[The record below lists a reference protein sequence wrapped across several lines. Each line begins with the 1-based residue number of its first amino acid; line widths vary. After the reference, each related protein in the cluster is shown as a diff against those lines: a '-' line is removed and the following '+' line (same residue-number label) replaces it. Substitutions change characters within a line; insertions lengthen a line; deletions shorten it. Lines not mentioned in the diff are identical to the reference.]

1 MPKRPFILILAVAII
16 GALVARVAILVH
28 SHSTRTVAHYRPP
41 AVRDTAAVMRK
52 IAGENPRGLQPWVL
66 DEAAFRVAHPD
77 RTWIVGRS
85 DRPAVSEAEAMDSA
99 HADLARR
106 LFPVFRLSAKVWP
119 GDSQWLQSQ
128 LEAQAGAGRLDS
140 ETCVECFERPYGRIY
155 AASILADA
163 SMDRIGPMVDQ
174 VRIGLAAR
182 HRRAAIHLMTAGILL
197 LATWAGYALWNSV
210 TRGYVTTRLRWIAA
224 LITMGILLLV

>member
-1 MPKRPFILILAVAII
+1 MAII
-16 GALVARVAILVH
+16 GVLLARLGLLIHSHAARSVAR
-28 SHSTRTVAHYRPP
+28 YRPL
-41 AVRDTAAVMRK
+41 AQHDFAAGMRK
-52 IAGENPRGLQPWVL
+52 LAGENSHNVQTWVV
-66 DEAAFRVAHPD
+66 DEAAYRLACPNES
-77 RTWIVGRS
+77 WIIGRS
-85 DRPAVSEAEAMDSA
+85 DRPAVSEAEAMDAA
-99 HADLARR
+99 HADLARK
-106 LFPVFRLSAKVWP
+106 LFPFVRSKTMAWP

-163 SMDRIGPMVDQ
+163 SMDRIWPIVDQ

-182 HRRAAIHLMTAGILL
+182 HRRVAIHLIIAGILL
-197 LATWAGYALWNSV
+197 LATWAGYAVWNSA
-210 TRGYVTTRLRWIAA
+210 TRGYATTRLRWIAA